1 MISPA
6 SQLNNAGHVPDL
18 LLPDFCQKSNI
29 MPLPDGGIRVTSLA
43 GTGPS

>member
-6 SQLNNAGHVPDL
+6 SQLNNAGHAPDL

-29 MPLPDGGIRVTSLA
+29 MPVPEAFMLDVILT
-43 GTGPS
+43 GTGS